1 MQNRTVLFGSAG
13 LVLFAAAIPAFSAMN
28 SADRQFMITAAR
40 TDMIEAHE
48 GQIAADRAT
57 QSDVKDLAKALIND
71 HTQDYE
77 QLTILATKTGVK
89 IPKGI
94 NAAKDP
100 AIAQLNHLKGAGF
113 DRQFAKD
120 EIVDH
125 RRAVAAF
132 KRESEHGKDPD
143 VKAYATQTLP
153 TLEKHLQLAEE
164 CEKSGRKS

>member
-1 MQNRTVLFGSAG
+1 MQNRSIVLGSA
-13 LVLFAAAIPAFSAMN
+13 LLTLFAVTIPAYSAMS
-28 SADRQFMITAAR
+28 SADKQFMMNAAR

-48 GQIAADRAT
+48 GQLAADRAT
-57 QSDVKDLAKALIND
+57 QSDVKDLAKTLVTD

-77 QLTILATKTGVK
+77 QLSVLAAKTGVK

-113 DRQFAKD
+113 DRQFTRD
-120 EIVDH
+120 EIADH
-125 RRAVAAF
+125 RREVAVF

-153 TLEKHLQLAEE
+153 TLQKHLQLAEQ
-164 CEKSGRKS
+164 CEKPAKKS